1 MFYKPTSIVLD
12 VAKEAACRS
21 FLCAHIAASL
31 LISSCYSEIPKQ
43 CIIIIQWKIVL
54 HHLKICEIVKRCL

>member
-43 CIIIIQWKIVL
+43 CIIIIQ
-54 HHLKICEIVKRCL
+54 